1 MTLATGNQDKTTR
14 IYDVRNLSQS
24 LHVLGA
30 NVGAIRSLHYSN
42 DGKWLA
48 MAGKGRREKGGPI
61 TWSRLTLHLLCLMSV
76 IESIDFVHLFDTSTD
91 YEACQVIDFFGDIA
105 GVGKNIRGEKKMAS
119 STFFFFFFL
128 TEMLATVVVLVAFT
142 PDTQGLMIANSDESV
157 G

>member
-48 MAGKGRREKGGPI
+48 MAGKECGK
-61 TWSRLTLHLLCLMSV
+61 RLLLVGTQIYIYMCV
-76 IESIDFVHLFDTSTD
+76 CAIESIDFVHLFDTSSD
-91 YEACQVIDFFGDIA
+91 YEDCQVIDFFGDIA
-105 GVGKNIRGEKKMAS
+105 GVGKSHRGEKAVLHFEETL
-119 STFFFFFFL
+119 TFC
-128 TEMLATVVVLVAFT
+128 LVAFT
-142 PDTQGLMIANSDESV
+142 PDTRGLMIANSDDSV